1 MKIMKRKVLS
11 VIMAILMMSVII
23 TPFTANATR
32 TSIEQVGAIKEEG
45 VTSDG
50 WNYCIYD
57 DGTAGVIGY
66 SGTST
71 TATLPVSIDNHNVKY
86 YVSLLLYSNKYGTSG
101 DKIEKLIIPDSNTPI
116 AVDENITS
124 VFRGSLNLK
133 EVQIGTLFI
142 NIIPNNCF
150 DGCKKLS
157 KVTFSDKFLEQAKAF
172 GKTKFGDECFA
183 NCSSLKTF
191 VIPEGIKPDNLSR
204 TAFYNSN
211 IENLIIYGDTAIEGN
226 AYDIVT
232 SVHYMKNVVIFKNDV
247 EVKINGGVD
256 ENLNCTFYAN
266 KNSKMEDY
274 YNRLMDYAKDEE
286 INLNYNFVDISTV
299 NIDSMIEAWQN
310 GEEPTEPTTTSTTV
324 TTATTTSTSTTQ
336 PSSSIIST
344 PDEPVTESTTET
356 STTQPSS
363 TTETKPQ
370 VVKAT
375 GISLNTNKLALTRY
389 GTDVKAKLTATV
401 TPNETTN
408 KNVKWTSS
416 NNKIATVDEN
426 GYVTAKGKGVA
437 RITATTTDGSN
448 LSATCT
454 VTVKQMVTMI
464 VNTMNINRG
473 SKNVNRK
480 LPVMVGNNA
489 TNKTLNYRSGNSKVV
504 SVNAK
509 GQITAKKK
517 GTATVS
523 VKTTDGTNIVVY
535 YRVTV
540 KQLVTSVK
548 LNKKAIS
555 LKAKGKAKQKT
566 YTLKATVTKGANNKK
581 VKWTT
586 SNKKVAVVNSKGK
599 VTAKKKGTCYI
610 SVTSTDGSRKSAKC
624 KVTVK

>member
-1 MKIMKRKVLS
+1 MKRKVLC

-71 TATLPVSIDNHNVKY
+71 TATLPVSIDNHNVKRY
-86 YVSLLLYSNKYGTSG
+86 ISQLLNSSNDYGTSG
-101 DKIEKLIIPDSNTPI
+101 SIVEKLIIPDSNSSIPTD
-116 AVDENITS
+116 ANIEYTFAWS
-124 VFRGSLNLK
+124 ENLK
-133 EVQIGTLFI
+133 EVQIGTKFI
-142 NIIPNNCF
+142 NIIPNHF
-150 DGCKKLS
+150 LDGCKKLS

-310 GEEPTEPTTTSTTV
+310 GEEQTEPTTTSTTV

-336 PSSSIIST
+336 PSSSSIST
-344 PDEPVTESTTET
+344 PDEPVTETTT
-356 STTQPSS
+356 VPTS
-363 TTETKPQ
+363 TTETKPT
-370 VVKAT
+370 VVKAS

-426 GYVTAKGKGVA
+426 GYVTAKGKGIA

>member
-1 MKIMKRKVLS
+1 MKRKVLS

-32 TSIEQVGAIKEEG
+32 TSIEQVKSPAVKTDT
-45 VTSDG
+45 TSDG
-50 WNYCIYD
+50 WNYTLYE
-57 DGTAGVIGY
+57 DGEVYINGY
-66 SGTST
+66 MGSST
-71 TATLPVSIDNHNVKY
+71 IATLPNSIDGHFVMG
-86 YVSLLLYSNKYGTSG
+86 YGEQMLSTTT
-101 DKIEKLIIPDSNTPI
+101 DKKGMTGSKLEKLIIEDGTAIPTD
-116 AVDENITS
+116 ANINYTFAWS
-124 VFRGSLNLK
+124 ENLK
-133 EVQIGTLFI
+133 EVQIGTKFI
-142 NIIPNNCF
+142 NIIPNHF
-150 DGCKKLS
+150 LDGCKKLS

-191 VIPEGIKPDNLSR
+191 VIPEGIKSDNLSR

-274 YNRLMDYAKDEE
+274 YNRLMGYAKDEE

-336 PSSSIIST
+336 PSSSSIST

-375 GISLNTNKLALTRY
+375 GISLNTNELALTRY
-389 GTDVKAKLTATV
+389 GKDVKDKLTATV
-401 TPNETTN
+401 TPDKTTN

-416 NNKIATVDEN
+416 NKKIATVDKN
-426 GYVTAKGKGVA
+426 GYVTAKSKGVA

-473 SKNVNRK
+473 SKNVKRK

-489 TNKTLNYRSGNSKVV
+489 TNKTLSYKSSNPNAV

-581 VKWTT
+581 VKWTSSKSKIAT
-586 SNKKVAVVNSKGK
+586 VNSKGK

>member
-1 MKIMKRKVLS
+1 MKRKVLS

-32 TSIEQVGAIKEEG
+32 TSIEQVESPAVKTDT
-45 VTSDG
+45 TSDG
-50 WNYCIYD
+50 WNYTLYE
-57 DGTAGVIGY
+57 DGEVYINGY
-66 SGTST
+66 MGSST
-71 TATLPVSIDNHNVKY
+71 TATLPNSIDGHLVMG
-86 YVSLLLYSNKYGTSG
+86 YGEQMLSTTT
-101 DKIEKLIIPDSNTPI
+101 DKKGMTGSKLEKLIIEDGTSIPAD
-116 AVDENITS
+116 ANINYTFAWS
-124 VFRGSLNLK
+124 ENLK
-133 EVQIGTLFI
+133 EIQIGTKFI
-142 NIIPNNCF
+142 DIIPNHF
-150 DGCKKLS
+150 LDGCKKLS
-157 KVTFSDKFLEQAKAF
+157 KVTFSDKFLKQVKSN
-172 GKTKFGDECFA
+172 GTTKFGDECFA

-191 VIPEGIKPDNLSR
+191 VIPEGIKSDNLSR

-310 GEEPTEPTTTSTTV
+310 GEKPTEPTTTSTTV

-336 PSSSIIST
+336 PSSSSIST
-344 PDEPVTESTTET
+344 PDEPVTET
-356 STTQPSS
+356 TTQPTS

-375 GISLNTNKLALTRY
+375 GISLNTDKLALTRY
-389 GTDVKAKLTATV
+389 GKDVKEKLTATV
-401 TPNETTN
+401 TPDETTN
-408 KNVKWTSS
+408 KNVKWASS
-416 NNKIATVDEN
+416 NNKVAAVDSN
-426 GYVTAKGKGVA
+426 GYVTAKGKGTV

-523 VKTTDGTNIVVY
+523 VKTTDGSNIVVY

-548 LNKKAIS
+548 LNKKAIP
-555 LKAKGKAKQKT
+555 LRAKGKAKQKT
-566 YTLKATVTKGANNKK
+566 YTLKATVSKDANNKK

-624 KVTVK
+624 KITVK

>member
-1 MKIMKRKVLS
+1 MKRKVLS

-71 TATLPVSIDNHNVKY
+71 TATLPVSIDNHNVKR
-86 YVSLLLYSNKYGTSG
+86 YVFLLLYSNKYGTSG

-191 VIPEGIKPDNLSR
+191 VVPEGIKNISGS
-204 TAFYNSN
+204 AFQKSS
-211 IENLIIYGDTAIEGN
+211 IENFVFQTENTDCYL
-226 AYDIVT
+226 T
-232 SVHYMKNVVIFKNDV
+232 SVVSDLKNVVLLKDTSSVSFANEQ
-247 EVKINGGVD
+247 EVNYPIK
-256 ENLNCTFYAN
+256 FYA
-266 KNSKMEDY
+266 SKTSKVENNIKVLKEWY
-274 YNRLMDYAKDEE
+274 PQEYGIEYQPV
-286 INLNYNFVDISTV
+286 FVDLATV

-336 PSSSIIST
+336 PSSSSIST
-344 PDEPVTESTTET
+344 PDEPVTETTT
-356 STTQPSS
+356 VPTS
-363 TTETKPQ
+363 TTETKPT
-370 VVKAT
+370 VVKAS

-389 GTDVKAKLTATV
+389 GTDVKEKLTATV

-426 GYVTAKGKGVA
+426 GYVTAKGKGIA

>member
-1 MKIMKRKVLS
+1 MKRKVLS

-32 TSIEQVGAIKEEG
+32 TSIEQVGENVTN

-50 WNYCIYD
+50 WEYTID
-57 DGTAGVIGY
+57 DTYNGISINKYVGND
-66 SGTST
+66 T
-71 TATLPVSIDNHNVKY
+71 TVTLPVQINGKKVDAYS
-86 YVSLLLYSNKYGTSG
+86 SMLLSEGNGKN
-101 DKIEKLIIPDSNTPI
+101 IEKLIIPDTNSPI
-116 AVDENITS
+116 ASDENISYTLAWS
-124 VFRGSLNLK
+124 ESLK

-142 NIIPNNCF
+142 NKIPSNCF
-150 DGCKKLS
+150 LGCKKLS
-157 KVTFSDKFLEQAKAF
+157 KVTFSDKFLEQAKAT
-172 GKTKFGDECFA
+172 GKTIFRDYCFA

-191 VIPEGIKPDNLSR
+191 VVPEGIKEISKS
-204 TAFYNSN
+204 AFDKTE
-211 IENLIIYGDTAIEGN
+211 IENIVLGN
-226 AYDIVT
+226 NSDNCCIGYCENL
-232 SVHYMKNVVIFKNDV
+232 KNVVVYSMTNTVYGTSEKYKPANIYGYPNSVAEEDAKEYSIINDY
-247 EVKINGGVD
+247 E
-256 ENLNCTFYAN
+256 C
-266 KNSKMEDY
+266 
-274 YNRLMDYAKDEE
+274 
-286 INLNYNFVDISTV
+286 NFVDISTV

-310 GEEPTEPTTTSTTV
+310 GEEPTEPTTTSTT
-324 TTATTTSTSTTQ
+324 TTTTSTSTTQ
-336 PSSSIIST
+336 PSSSSIST

-375 GISLNTNKLALTRY
+375 GISLNTNELALTRN
-389 GTDVKAKLTATV
+389 GTDVKKKLTATV
-401 TPNETTN
+401 TPDKTTN

-416 NNKIATVDEN
+416 NKKIAIVDKN
-426 GYVTAKGKGVA
+426 GYVTAKSKGVA

-473 SKNVNRK
+473 SNNVNRK

-489 TNKTLNYRSGNSKVV
+489 TNKKLGYKSSNASVV
-504 SVNAK
+504 SANAK

-523 VKTTDGTNIVVY
+523 VKTTDGSNIVVY

-548 LNKKAIS
+548 INKKAIS

-566 YTLKATVTKGANNKK
+566 YTLKATVPKSANNRK

>member
-1 MKIMKRKVLS
+1 MRIMKRKVLS

-71 TATLPVSIDNHNVKY
+71 TATLPVSIDNHNVKR
-86 YVSLLLYSNKYGTSG
+86 YVFLLLYSNKYGTSG

-191 VIPEGIKPDNLSR
+191 VVPEGIKNISGS
-204 TAFYNSN
+204 AFQKSS
-211 IENLIIYGDTAIEGN
+211 IENFVFQTENTDCYL
-226 AYDIVT
+226 T
-232 SVHYMKNVVIFKNDV
+232 SVVSDLKNVVLLKDTSSVSFANEQ
-247 EVKINGGVD
+247 EVNYPIK
-256 ENLNCTFYAN
+256 FYA
-266 KNSKMEDY
+266 SKTSKVENNIKVLKEWY
-274 YNRLMDYAKDEE
+274 PQEYGIEYQPV
-286 INLNYNFVDISTV
+286 FVDLATV

-336 PSSSIIST
+336 PSSSSIST
-344 PDEPVTESTTET
+344 PDEPVTETTT
-356 STTQPSS
+356 VPTS
-363 TTETKPQ
+363 TTETKPT
-370 VVKAT
+370 VVKAS

-389 GTDVKAKLTATV
+389 GTDVKEKLTATV

-426 GYVTAKGKGVA
+426 GYVTAKGKGIA

-489 TNKTLNYRSGNSKVV
+489 TNKTLSYKSSNPNAV

>member
-1 MKIMKRKVLS
+1 MKRKVLS

-32 TSIEQVGAIKEEG
+32 TSIEQVGENITN

-50 WNYCIYD
+50 WEYTID
-57 DGTAGVIGY
+57 DTYNGISINKYVGND
-66 SGTST
+66 T
-71 TATLPVSIDNHNVKY
+71 TVTLPVQINGKKVNAYS
-86 YVSLLLYSNKYGTSG
+86 SMLLSEGNGMN
-101 DKIEKLIIPDSNTPI
+101 IEKLIIPDTNSPI
-116 AVDENITS
+116 ASDENISYTLAWS
-124 VFRGSLNLK
+124 ESLK

-142 NIIPNNCF
+142 NKIPSNCF
-150 DGCKKLS
+150 LGCKKLS
-157 KVTFSDKFLEQAKAF
+157 KVTFSDKFLEQAKAT
-172 GKTKFGDECFA
+172 GKTIFRDNCFA
-183 NCSSLKTF
+183 ECSSLKTF
-191 VIPEGIKPDNLSR
+191 VIPEGIKSDNLSR

-336 PSSSIIST
+336 PSSSSIST
-344 PDEPVTESTTET
+344 PDEPVTETTT
-356 STTQPSS
+356 VPTS
-363 TTETKPQ
+363 TTETKPT
-370 VVKAT
+370 VVKAS

-389 GTDVKAKLTATV
+389 GTDVKEKLTATV

-426 GYVTAKGKGVA
+426 GYVTAKGKGIA

-454 VTVKQMVTMI
+454 VTVNQMVTMI

>member
-1 MKIMKRKVLS
+1 MRIMKRKVLS

-71 TATLPVSIDNHNVKY
+71 TATLPVSIDNHNVKRY
-86 YVSLLLYSNKYGTSG
+86 ISQLLNSSNDYGTSG
-101 DKIEKLIIPDSNTPI
+101 SIVEKLIIPDSNSSIPT
-116 AVDENITS
+116 DSNIEYTFAWS
-124 VFRGSLNLK
+124 ENLK
-133 EVQIGTLFI
+133 EVQIGTKFI

-157 KVTFSDKFLEQAKAF
+157 KVTFSDKFLEQAKAT
-172 GKTKFGDECFA
+172 GKTIFRDYCFA
-183 NCSSLKTF
+183 ECSSLKTF
-191 VIPEGIKPDNLSR
+191 VVPEGIKDISGS
-204 TAFYNSN
+204 AFQKSS
-211 IENLIIYGDTAIEGN
+211 IENFVFQTENTDCYL
-226 AYDIVT
+226 T
-232 SVHYMKNVVIFKNDV
+232 SVVSDLKNVVLLKDTSSVSFANEQ
-247 EVKINGGVD
+247 EVNYPIK
-256 ENLNCTFYAN
+256 FYA
-266 KNSKMEDY
+266 SKTSKVENNIKVLKEWY
-274 YNRLMDYAKDEE
+274 PQEYGIEYQPV
-286 INLNYNFVDISTV
+286 FVDLATV
-299 NIDSMIEAWQN
+299 NIDSLIEAWQN

-336 PSSSIIST
+336 PSSSSIST
-344 PDEPVTESTTET
+344 PDEPVTETTT
-356 STTQPSS
+356 VPTS
-363 TTETKPQ
+363 TTETKPT
-370 VVKAT
+370 VVKAS

-389 GTDVKAKLTATV
+389 GTDVKEKLTATV
-401 TPNETTN
+401 TPDETTN
-408 KNVKWTSS
+408 KNVKWTS
-416 NNKIATVDEN
+416 NNKKIATVDKN
-426 GYVTAKGKGVA
+426 GYVTAKGKGIA

-489 TNKTLNYRSGNSKVV
+489 TNKTLSYKSSNPNAV

>member
-1 MKIMKRKVLS
+1 MKRKVLS
-11 VIMAILMMSVII
+11 VIIAILMMSVII

-71 TATLPVSIDNHNVKY
+71 TATLPVSIDNHNVKRY
-86 YVSLLLYSNKYGTSG
+86 ISQLLNSSNDYGTSG
-101 DKIEKLIIPDSNTPI
+101 NIVEKLIIPDSNSSIP
-116 AVDENITS
+116 ADANIEYTFAWS
-124 VFRGSLNLK
+124 ENLK
-133 EVQIGTLFI
+133 EIQIGTKFI
-142 NIIPNNCF
+142 DIIPNHF
-150 DGCKKLS
+150 LDGCKKLS
-157 KVTFSDKFLEQAKAF
+157 KVTFSDKFLEQAKAT
-172 GKTKFGDECFA
+172 GKTIFRDYCFA
-183 NCSSLKTF
+183 ECSSLKTF
-191 VIPEGIKPDNLSR
+191 VVPEGIKEISKS
-204 TAFYNSN
+204 AFDKTE
-211 IENLIIYGDTAIEGN
+211 IENIVLGN
-226 AYDIVT
+226 NSDNCCIGYCENL
-232 SVHYMKNVVIFKNDV
+232 KNVVVYSMTNTVYGTSEKYKPANIYGYPNSVAEEDAKEYSIINDY
-247 EVKINGGVD
+247 E
-256 ENLNCTFYAN
+256 C
-266 KNSKMEDY
+266 
-274 YNRLMDYAKDEE
+274 
-286 INLNYNFVDISTV
+286 NFVDISTV

-310 GEEPTEPTTTSTTV
+310 GEKPTEPTTTSTT
-324 TTATTTSTSTTQ
+324 TTTTSTSTTQ
-336 PSSSIIST
+336 PSSSSIST

-370 VVKAT
+370 VIKAT
-375 GISLNTNKLALTRY
+375 GISLNTDKLALTRN
-389 GTDVKAKLTATV
+389 GTDVKKKLTATV
-401 TPNETTN
+401 TPDETTN
-408 KNVKWTSS
+408 KNVKWASS
-416 NNKIATVDEN
+416 NKKIATVDSN
-426 GYVTAKGKGVA
+426 GYVTAKGKGTV
-437 RITATTTDGSN
+437 RITATTTDGSK

-489 TNKTLNYRSGNSKVV
+489 TNKKLSYKSSNASVV
-504 SVNAK
+504 SANAK

-523 VKTTDGTNIVVY
+523 VKTTDGSNIVVY

-548 LNKKAIS
+548 INKKAIS

-566 YTLKATVTKGANNKK
+566 YTLKATVSKDANNKK

-599 VTAKKKGTCYI
+599 VTAKKKGICYI

>member
-1 MKIMKRKVLS
+1 MRIMKRKVLS

-32 TSIEQVGAIKEEG
+32 TSIEQVGENVTN

-50 WNYCIYD
+50 WEYTID
-57 DGTAGVIGY
+57 DTYNGISINKYVGND
-66 SGTST
+66 T
-71 TATLPVSIDNHNVKY
+71 TVTLPVQINGKKVDAYS
-86 YVSLLLYSNKYGTSG
+86 SMLLSEGNGMN
-101 DKIEKLIIPDSNTPI
+101 IEKLIIPDTNSPI
-116 AVDENITS
+116 ARDENISYTLAWS
-124 VFRGSLNLK
+124 ESLK

-142 NIIPNNCF
+142 NKIPSNCF
-150 DGCKKLS
+150 LGCKKLS
-157 KVTFSDKFLEQAKAF
+157 KVTFSDKFLEQAKVKQSTIF
-172 GKTKFGDECFA
+172 RDYCFA
-183 NCSSLKTF
+183 ECSSLKTF
-191 VIPEGIKPDNLSR
+191 VVPEGIKEISKS
-204 TAFYNSN
+204 AFDKTE
-211 IENLIIYGDTAIEGN
+211 IENIVLGN
-226 AYDIVT
+226 NSDNCCIGYCENL
-232 SVHYMKNVVIFKNDV
+232 KNVVVYSMTNTVYGTSEKYKPANIYGYPNSVAEEDAKEYSIINDY
-247 EVKINGGVD
+247 E
-256 ENLNCTFYAN
+256 C
-266 KNSKMEDY
+266 
-274 YNRLMDYAKDEE
+274 
-286 INLNYNFVDISTV
+286 NFVDISTV

-336 PSSSIIST
+336 PSSSSIST
-344 PDEPVTESTTET
+344 PDEPVTETTT
-356 STTQPSS
+356 VPPTS
-363 TTETKPQ
+363 TTETKPT
-370 VVKAT
+370 VVKAS

-389 GTDVKAKLTATV
+389 GTDVKEKLTATV

-426 GYVTAKGKGVA
+426 GYVTAKGKGIA

-566 YTLKATVTKGANNKK
+566 YTLKATVTKDANNKK

-599 VTAKKKGTCYI
+599 VTAKRKGTCYI

>member
-1 MKIMKRKVLS
+1 MKRKVLS

-32 TSIEQVGAIKEEG
+32 TSIEQVKSPAVKTDT
-45 VTSDG
+45 TSDG
-50 WNYCIYD
+50 WNYTLYENGEVYIN
-57 DGTAGVIGY
+57 GY
-66 SGTST
+66 MGSST
-71 TATLPVSIDNHNVKY
+71 IATLPNSIDGHFVMG
-86 YVSLLLYSNKYGTSG
+86 YGEQMLSTTT
-101 DKIEKLIIPDSNTPI
+101 DKKGMTGSKLEKLIIEDGTAIPTD
-116 AVDENITS
+116 ANINYTFAWS
-124 VFRGSLNLK
+124 ENLK
-133 EVQIGTLFI
+133 EVQIGTKFI
-142 NIIPNNCF
+142 NIIPNHF
-150 DGCKKLS
+150 LDGCKKLS

-191 VIPEGIKPDNLSR
+191 VIPEGIKSDNLSR

-274 YNRLMDYAKDEE
+274 YNRLMGYAKDEE

-336 PSSSIIST
+336 PSSSSIST
-344 PDEPVTESTTET
+344 TDEPVTETTT
-356 STTQPSS
+356 VPTS
-363 TTETKPQ
+363 TTETKPT
-370 VVKAT
+370 VVKAS

-389 GTDVKAKLTATV
+389 GTDVKEKLTATV

-426 GYVTAKGKGVA
+426 GYVTAKGKGIA

-566 YTLKATVTKGANNKK
+566 YTLKATVTKGASNKK

-610 SVTSTDGSRKSAKC
+610 SVTSTDGSRKTAKC
-624 KVTVK
+624 KVIVK

>member
-1 MKIMKRKVLS
+1 MKRKVLS

-32 TSIEQVGAIKEEG
+32 TSIEQVKSPAVKTDT
-45 VTSDG
+45 TSDG
-50 WNYCIYD
+50 WNYTLYE
-57 DGTAGVIGY
+57 DGEVYINGY
-66 SGTST
+66 MGSST
-71 TATLPVSIDNHNVKY
+71 TATLPNSIDGHLVMG
-86 YVSLLLYSNKYGTSG
+86 YGEQMLSTTT
-101 DKIEKLIIPDSNTPI
+101 DKKGMTGSKLEKLIIEDGTSIPAD
-116 AVDENITS
+116 ANINYTFAWS
-124 VFRGSLNLK
+124 ENLK
-133 EVQIGTLFI
+133 EIQIGTKFI
-142 NIIPNNCF
+142 DIIPNHF
-150 DGCKKLS
+150 LDGCKKLS
-157 KVTFSDKFLEQAKAF
+157 KVTFSDKFLEQAKSK
-172 GKTKFGDECFA
+172 GTTKFGDECFA

-191 VIPEGIKPDNLSR
+191 VIPEGIKSDNLSR

-310 GEEPTEPTTTSTTV
+310 GEKPTEPTTTSTT
-324 TTATTTSTSTTQ
+324 TTTTSTSTTQ
-336 PSSSIIST
+336 PSSSSIST

-375 GISLNTNKLALTRY
+375 GISLNTDKLALTRY
-389 GTDVKAKLTATV
+389 GKDVKEKLTATV
-401 TPNETTN
+401 TPDETTN
-408 KNVKWTSS
+408 KNVKWASS
-416 NNKIATVDEN
+416 NNKVATVDSN
-426 GYVTAKGKGVA
+426 GYVTAKGKGTV

-548 LNKKAIS
+548 LNKKAIP
-555 LKAKGKAKQKT
+555 LRVKGKAKQKT
-566 YTLKATVTKGANNKK
+566 YTLKATVSKDANNKK

-586 SNKKVAVVNSKGK
+586 SNKKVAVVTSKGK

>member
-1 MKIMKRKVLS
+1 MKRKVLS

-32 TSIEQVGAIKEEG
+32 TSIEQVKSPAVKTDT
-45 VTSDG
+45 TSDG
-50 WNYCIYD
+50 WNYTLYENGEVYIN
-57 DGTAGVIGY
+57 GY
-66 SGTST
+66 MGSST
-71 TATLPVSIDNHNVKY
+71 IATLPNSIDGHFVMG
-86 YVSLLLYSNKYGTSG
+86 YGEQMLSTTT
-101 DKIEKLIIPDSNTPI
+101 DKKGMTGSKLEKLIIEDGTAIPTD
-116 AVDENITS
+116 ANINYTFAWS
-124 VFRGSLNLK
+124 ENLK
-133 EVQIGTLFI
+133 EVQIGTKFI
-142 NIIPNNCF
+142 NIIPNHF
-150 DGCKKLS
+150 LDGCKKLS

-191 VIPEGIKPDNLSR
+191 VIPEGIKSDNLSR

-211 IENLIIYGDTAIEGN
+211 IENFIIYGDTAIEGN

-336 PSSSIIST
+336 PSSSSIST
-344 PDEPVTESTTET
+344 PDEPVTETTTVPTSTTET
-356 STTQPSS
+356 NPT
-363 TTETKPQ
+363 
-370 VVKAT
+370 VVKAS

-389 GTDVKAKLTATV
+389 GTDVKEKLTATV

-408 KNVKWTSS
+408 KKVKWTSS
-416 NNKIATVDEN
+416 NNKIATVDKN
-426 GYVTAKGKGVA
+426 GYVTAKSKGVA

>member
-1 MKIMKRKVLS
+1 MKRKVLS

-32 TSIEQVGAIKEEG
+32 TSIEQVGENVTN

-50 WNYCIYD
+50 WEYTID
-57 DGTAGVIGY
+57 DTYNGISINKYVGND
-66 SGTST
+66 T
-71 TATLPVSIDNHNVKY
+71 TVTLPVQINGKKVDAYS
-86 YVSLLLYSNKYGTSG
+86 SMLLSEGNGKN
-101 DKIEKLIIPDSNTPI
+101 IEKLIIPDTNSPI
-116 AVDENITS
+116 ASDENISYTLAWS
-124 VFRGSLNLK
+124 ESLK

-142 NIIPNNCF
+142 NKIPSNCF
-150 DGCKKLS
+150 LGCKKLS
-157 KVTFSDKFLEQAKAF
+157 KVTFSDKFLEQAKAT
-172 GKTKFGDECFA
+172 GKTIFRDYCFA

-191 VIPEGIKPDNLSR
+191 VVPEGIKEISKS
-204 TAFYNSN
+204 AFDKTE
-211 IENLIIYGDTAIEGN
+211 IENIVLGN
-226 AYDIVT
+226 NSDNCCIGYCENL
-232 SVHYMKNVVIFKNDV
+232 KNVVVYSMTNTVYGTSEKYKPANIYGYPNSVAEEDAKEYSIINDY
-247 EVKINGGVD
+247 E
-256 ENLNCTFYAN
+256 C
-266 KNSKMEDY
+266 
-274 YNRLMDYAKDEE
+274 
-286 INLNYNFVDISTV
+286 NFVDISTV

-310 GEEPTEPTTTSTTV
+310 GEEPTEPTTT
-324 TTATTTSTSTTQ
+324 TTSTSTTQ
-336 PSSSIIST
+336 PSSSSIST

-375 GISLNTNKLALTRY
+375 SISLNTDKLALTRY
-389 GTDVKAKLTATV
+389 GKDVKKKLTATV
-401 TPNETTN
+401 TPDETTN
-408 KNVKWTSS
+408 KNVKWASS
-416 NNKIATVDEN
+416 NNKVATVDSN
-426 GYVTAKGKGVA
+426 GYVTAKGKGTV

-523 VKTTDGTNIVVY
+523 VKTTDGTNILVY

-566 YTLKATVTKGANNKK
+566 YTLKATVSKDANNKK

-610 SVTSTDGSRKSAKC
+610 SVSSTDGSRKSAKC

>member
-1 MKIMKRKVLS
+1 MKRKVLS

-32 TSIEQVGAIKEEG
+32 TSIEQVKSPAVKTDT
-45 VTSDG
+45 TSDG
-50 WNYCIYD
+50 WNYTLYE
-57 DGTAGVIGY
+57 DGEVYINGY
-66 SGTST
+66 MGSST
-71 TATLPVSIDNHNVKY
+71 TATLPNSIDGHLVMG
-86 YVSLLLYSNKYGTSG
+86 YGEQMLSTTT
-101 DKIEKLIIPDSNTPI
+101 DKKGMTGSKLEKLIIEDGTSIPAD
-116 AVDENITS
+116 ANINYTFAWS
-124 VFRGSLNLK
+124 ENLK
-133 EVQIGTLFI
+133 EIQIGTKFI
-142 NIIPNNCF
+142 DIIPNHF
-150 DGCKKLS
+150 LDGCKKLS
-157 KVTFSDKFLEQAKAF
+157 KVTFSDKFLEQAKSK
-172 GKTKFGDECFA
+172 GTTKFGDECFA

-191 VIPEGIKPDNLSR
+191 VVPEGIKEISKS
-204 TAFYNSN
+204 AFDKTE
-211 IENLIIYGDTAIEGN
+211 IENIVLGN
-226 AYDIVT
+226 NSDNCCIGYCENL
-232 SVHYMKNVVIFKNDV
+232 KNVVVYSMTNTVYGTSERYKPANIYGYPNSVAEEDAKEYSIINDY
-247 EVKINGGVD
+247 E
-256 ENLNCTFYAN
+256 C
-266 KNSKMEDY
+266 
-274 YNRLMDYAKDEE
+274 
-286 INLNYNFVDISTV
+286 NFVDISTV

-310 GEEPTEPTTTSTTV
+310 GEKPTEPTTTS
-324 TTATTTSTSTTQ
+324 TTTSTSTTQ
-336 PSSSIIST
+336 PSSSSIST

-375 GISLNTNKLALTRY
+375 GISLNTDKLALTRN
-389 GTDVKAKLTATV
+389 GTDVKKKLTATV
-401 TPNETTN
+401 TPDETTN
-408 KNVKWTSS
+408 KNVKWASS
-416 NNKIATVDEN
+416 NKKIATVDSN
-426 GYVTAKGKGVA
+426 GYVTAKGKGTV
-437 RITATTTDGSN
+437 RITATTTDGSK

-489 TNKTLNYRSGNSKVV
+489 TNKKLSYKSSNASVV
-504 SVNAK
+504 SANAK

-523 VKTTDGTNIVVY
+523 VKTTDGSNIVVY

-548 LNKKAIS
+548 INKKAIS

-566 YTLKATVTKGANNKK
+566 YTLKATVPKSANNRK

-599 VTAKKKGTCYI
+599 VTAKRKGTCYI

>member
-1 MKIMKRKVLS
+1 MKRKVLS

-71 TATLPVSIDNHNVKY
+71 TATLPVSIDNHNVKRY
-86 YVSLLLYSNKYGTSG
+86 ISQLLNSSNDYGTSG
-101 DKIEKLIIPDSNTPI
+101 NIVEKLIIPDSNSSIP
-116 AVDENITS
+116 ADANIEYTFAWS
-124 VFRGSLNLK
+124 ENLK
-133 EVQIGTLFI
+133 EIQIGTKFI
-142 NIIPNNCF
+142 DIIPNHF
-150 DGCKKLS
+150 LDGCKKLS

-191 VIPEGIKPDNLSR
+191 VIPEGIKSDNLSR

-336 PSSSIIST
+336 PSSSSIST
-344 PDEPVTESTTET
+344 PDEPVTETTT
-356 STTQPSS
+356 VPTS
-363 TTETKPQ
+363 TTETKPT
-370 VVKAT
+370 VVKAS

-389 GTDVKAKLTATV
+389 GTDVKEKLTATV

-426 GYVTAKGKGVA
+426 GYVTAKGKGTV

-473 SKNVNRK
+473 SNNVNRK

-489 TNKTLNYRSGNSKVV
+489 TNKKLSYKSSNPNAVT
-504 SVNAK
+504 VNAK

-548 LNKKAIS
+548 LNKKAIP
-555 LKAKGKAKQKT
+555 LRAKGRAKQKT
-566 YTLKATVTKGANNKK
+566 YTLKATVSKDANNKK

-586 SNKKVAVVNSKGK
+586 SNKKVAVVTSKGK

>member
-1 MKIMKRKVLS
+1 MKRKVLS

-71 TATLPVSIDNHNVKY
+71 TATLPVSIDNHNVKRY
-86 YVSLLLYSNKYGTSG
+86 ISQLLNSSNDYGTSG
-101 DKIEKLIIPDSNTPI
+101 SIVEKLIIPDSNSSIPT
-116 AVDENITS
+116 DSNIEYTFAWS
-124 VFRGSLNLK
+124 ENLK
-133 EVQIGTLFI
+133 EVQIGTKFI
-142 NIIPNNCF
+142 NIIPNHF
-150 DGCKKLS
+150 LDGCKKLS

-191 VIPEGIKPDNLSR
+191 VIPEGIKSDNLSR

-286 INLNYNFVDISTV
+286 INLNYTFVDISTV

-336 PSSSIIST
+336 PSSSSIST
-344 PDEPVTESTTET
+344 PDEPVTETTT
-356 STTQPSS
+356 VPPTS
-363 TTETKPQ
+363 TTETKPT
-370 VVKAT
+370 VVKAS

-389 GTDVKAKLTATV
+389 GTDVKEKLTATV

-426 GYVTAKGKGVA
+426 GYVTAKSKGVA

-566 YTLKATVTKGANNKK
+566 YTLKATVTKNANNKK

-610 SVTSTDGSRKSAKC
+610 LVTSTDGSRKSAKC

>member
-1 MKIMKRKVLS
+1 MKRKVLS

-32 TSIEQVGAIKEEG
+32 TSIEQVGENITN

-50 WNYCIYD
+50 WEYTID
-57 DGTAGVIGY
+57 DTYNGISINKYVGND
-66 SGTST
+66 T
-71 TATLPVSIDNHNVKY
+71 TVTLPVQINGKKVNAYS
-86 YVSLLLYSNKYGTSG
+86 SMLLSEGNGMN
-101 DKIEKLIIPDSNTPI
+101 IEKLIIPDTNSPI
-116 AVDENITS
+116 ASDENISYTLAWS
-124 VFRGSLNLK
+124 ESLK

-142 NIIPNNCF
+142 NKIPSNCF
-150 DGCKKLS
+150 LGCKKLS
-157 KVTFSDKFLEQAKAF
+157 KVTFSDKFLEQAKAT
-172 GKTKFGDECFA
+172 GKTIFRDYCFA
-183 NCSSLKTF
+183 ECSSLKTF
-191 VIPEGIKPDNLSR
+191 VVPEGIKEISKS
-204 TAFYNSN
+204 AFDKTE
-211 IENLIIYGDTAIEGN
+211 IENIVLGN
-226 AYDIVT
+226 NSDNCCIGYCENL
-232 SVHYMKNVVIFKNDV
+232 KNVVVYSMTNTVYGTSEKYKPANIYGYPNSVAEEDAKEYSIINDY
-247 EVKINGGVD
+247 E
-256 ENLNCTFYAN
+256 C
-266 KNSKMEDY
+266 
-274 YNRLMDYAKDEE
+274 
-286 INLNYNFVDISTV
+286 NFVDISTV

-336 PSSSIIST
+336 PSSSSIST

-375 GISLNTNKLALTRY
+375 GISLNTNELALTRY
-389 GTDVKAKLTATV
+389 GKDVKDKLTATV
-401 TPNETTN
+401 TPDKTTN

-416 NNKIATVDEN
+416 NKKIATVDKN
-426 GYVTAKGKGVA
+426 GYVTAKSKGVA

-473 SKNVNRK
+473 SKNVKRK

-489 TNKTLNYRSGNSKVV
+489 TNKTLSYKSSNPNAV

-581 VKWTT
+581 VKWTSSKSKIAT
-586 SNKKVAVVNSKGK
+586 VNSKGK
-599 VTAKKKGTCYI
+599 VTAKKKGTCYVI
-610 SVTSTDGSRKSAKC
+610 ATAKDGSKKSAKC
-624 KVTVK
+624 KIVVK

>member
-1 MKIMKRKVLS
+1 MKRKVLS

-32 TSIEQVGAIKEEG
+32 TSIEQVKSPT
-45 VTSDG
+45 VKTDTTSDG
-50 WNYCIYD
+50 WNYTLYE
-57 DGTAGVIGY
+57 DGEVYINGY
-66 SGTST
+66 MGSST
-71 TATLPVSIDNHNVKY
+71 IATLPNSIDGHFVMG
-86 YVSLLLYSNKYGTSG
+86 YGEQMLSTTT
-101 DKIEKLIIPDSNTPI
+101 DKKGMTGSKLEKLIIEDGTAIPTD
-116 AVDENITS
+116 ANIEYTFAWS
-124 VFRGSLNLK
+124 ENLK
-133 EVQIGTLFI
+133 EVQIGTKFI
-142 NIIPNNCF
+142 NIIPNHF
-150 DGCKKLS
+150 LDGCKKLS

-191 VIPEGIKPDNLSR
+191 VIPEGIKSDNLSR

-336 PSSSIIST
+336 PSSSSIST

-389 GTDVKAKLTATV
+389 GTDVKEKLTATV

-426 GYVTAKGKGVA
+426 GYVTAKSKGVA

-480 LPVMVGNNA
+480 LPVIVGNNA
-489 TNKTLNYRSGNSKVV
+489 TNKTLSYKSSNPNAV

-509 GQITAKKK
+509 GQI
-517 GTATVS
+517 
-523 VKTTDGTNIVVY
+523 
-535 YRVTV
+535 
-540 KQLVTSVK
+540 
-548 LNKKAIS
+548 
-555 LKAKGKAKQKT
+555 
-566 YTLKATVTKGANNKK
+566 
-581 VKWTT
+581 
-586 SNKKVAVVNSKGK
+586 
-599 VTAKKKGTCYI
+599 TAKKKGTCYI

>member
-1 MKIMKRKVLS
+1 MKRKVLS

-32 TSIEQVGAIKEEG
+32 TSIEQVKSPAVKTDT
-45 VTSDG
+45 TSDG
-50 WNYCIYD
+50 WNYTLYE
-57 DGTAGVIGY
+57 DGEVYINGY
-66 SGTST
+66 MGSST
-71 TATLPVSIDNHNVKY
+71 IATLPNSIDGHFVMG
-86 YVSLLLYSNKYGTSG
+86 YGEQMLSTTT
-101 DKIEKLIIPDSNTPI
+101 DKKGMTGSKLEKLIIEDGTAIPTD
-116 AVDENITS
+116 ANINYTFAWS
-124 VFRGSLNLK
+124 ENLK
-133 EVQIGTLFI
+133 EVQIGTKFI
-142 NIIPNNCF
+142 NIIPNHF
-150 DGCKKLS
+150 LDGCKKLS

-191 VIPEGIKPDNLSR
+191 VIPEGIKSDNLSR

-274 YNRLMDYAKDEE
+274 YNRLMGYAKDEE

-336 PSSSIIST
+336 PSSSSIST

-375 GISLNTNKLALTRY
+375 GISLNTNELALTRY
-389 GTDVKAKLTATV
+389 GKDVKDKLTATV
-401 TPNETTN
+401 TPDKTTN

-416 NNKIATVDEN
+416 NKKIATVDKN
-426 GYVTAKGKGVA
+426 GYVTAKSKGVA

-473 SKNVNRK
+473 SKNVKRK

-555 LKAKGKAKQKT
+555 LKAKGSAKQKT
-566 YTLKATVTKGANNKK
+566 ATLRATVSPKNANNKK
-581 VKWTT
+581 VKWTSSKSKIAT
-586 SNKKVAVVNSKGK
+586 VNSKGK
-599 VTAKKKGTCYI
+599 VTAKKKGTCYVI
-610 SVTSTDGSRKSAKC
+610 ATAKDGSKKSAKC
-624 KVTVK
+624 KIVVK

>member
-1 MKIMKRKVLS
+1 MKRKVLS

-32 TSIEQVGAIKEEG
+32 TSIEQVGENITN

-50 WNYCIYD
+50 WEYTID
-57 DGTAGVIGY
+57 DTYNGISINKYVGND
-66 SGTST
+66 T
-71 TATLPVSIDNHNVKY
+71 TVTLPVQINGKKVDAYS
-86 YVSLLLYSNKYGTSG
+86 SMLLSEGNGMN
-101 DKIEKLIIPDSNTPI
+101 IEKLIIPDTNSPI
-116 AVDENITS
+116 ASDENISYTLAWS
-124 VFRGSLNLK
+124 ESLK
-133 EVQIGTLFI
+133 EVQIGTKFI
-142 NIIPNNCF
+142 NIIPNHF
-150 DGCKKLS
+150 LDGCKKLS

-191 VIPEGIKPDNLSR
+191 VVPEGIKDISGS
-204 TAFYNSN
+204 AFQKSS
-211 IENLIIYGDTAIEGN
+211 IENFVFQTENTDCSLTSIVGDI
-226 AYDIVT
+226 
-232 SVHYMKNVVIFKNDV
+232 KNVVVTKNTSTV
-247 EVKINGGVD
+247 KFSNGQEKKCKIN
-256 ENLNCTFYAN
+256 FYAN
-266 KNSKMEDY
+266 KDSEMESY
-274 YNRLMDYAKDEE
+274 IKSAKEWYKEE
-286 INLNYNFVDISTV
+286 YGIEYQPVFVDLATV

-336 PSSSIIST
+336 PSSSSIST
-344 PDEPVTESTTET
+344 PDEPVTETTT
-356 STTQPSS
+356 VPTS
-363 TTETKPQ
+363 TTETKPT
-370 VVKAT
+370 VVKAS

-389 GTDVKAKLTATV
+389 GTDVKEKLTATV

-408 KNVKWTSS
+408 KNVKWTS
-416 NNKIATVDEN
+416 NNKKIATVDKN
-426 GYVTAKGKGVA
+426 GYVTAKSKGVA

>member
-1 MKIMKRKVLS
+1 MKRKVLS

-71 TATLPVSIDNHNVKY
+71 TATLPVSIDNHNVKRY
-86 YVSLLLYSNKYGTSG
+86 ISQLLNSSNDYGTSG
-101 DKIEKLIIPDSNTPI
+101 SIVEKLIIPDSNSSIPT
-116 AVDENITS
+116 DSNIEYTFAWS
-124 VFRGSLNLK
+124 ENLK
-133 EVQIGTLFI
+133 EVQIGTKFI
-142 NIIPNNCF
+142 NIIPNHF
-150 DGCKKLS
+150 LDGCKKLS

-191 VIPEGIKPDNLSR
+191 VIPEGIKSDNLSR

-274 YNRLMDYAKDEE
+274 YNRLMGYAKDEE

-336 PSSSIIST
+336 PSSSSIST
-344 PDEPVTESTTET
+344 TDEPVTETTT
-356 STTQPSS
+356 VPTS
-363 TTETKPQ
+363 TTETKPT
-370 VVKAT
+370 VVKAS

-389 GTDVKAKLTATV
+389 GTDVKEKLTATV

-408 KNVKWTSS
+408 KNVKWTS
-416 NNKIATVDEN
+416 NNKKIATVDKN
-426 GYVTAKGKGVA
+426 GYVTAKSKGVA

-464 VNTMNINRG
+464 VNTMNITRG
-473 SKNVNRK
+473 NNDVKRK

-489 TNKTLNYRSGNSKVV
+489 TNKTLNYRSGDSKVV

-566 YTLKATVTKGANNKK
+566 YTLKATVTKNANNKK

-610 SVTSTDGSRKSAKC
+610 SVTSTDGSRKTAKC
-624 KVTVK
+624 KVIVK

>member
-1 MKIMKRKVLS
+1 MKRKVLS

-71 TATLPVSIDNHNVKY
+71 TATLPVSIDNHNVKRY
-86 YVSLLLYSNKYGTSG
+86 ISQLLNSSNDYGTSG
-101 DKIEKLIIPDSNTPI
+101 SIVEKLIIPDSNSSIPTD
-116 AVDENITS
+116 ANIEYTFAWS
-124 VFRGSLNLK
+124 ENLK
-133 EVQIGTLFI
+133 EVQIGTKFI
-142 NIIPNNCF
+142 NIIPNHF
-150 DGCKKLS
+150 LDGCKKLS

-191 VIPEGIKPDNLSR
+191 VIPEGIKSDNLSR

-211 IENLIIYGDTAIEGN
+211 IENLIIYGDTATEGN

-336 PSSSIIST
+336 PSSSSIST
-344 PDEPVTESTTET
+344 PDEPVTETTT
-356 STTQPSS
+356 VPTS
-363 TTETKPQ
+363 TTETKPT
-370 VVKAT
+370 VVKAS

-389 GTDVKAKLTATV
+389 GTDVKEKLTATV

-426 GYVTAKGKGVA
+426 GYVTAKGKGIA

-504 SVNAK
+504 SVNAR

>member
-1 MKIMKRKVLS
+1 MKRKVLS
-11 VIMAILMMSVII
+11 VIIAILMMSVII

-50 WNYCIYD
+50 WNYTLYE
-57 DGTAGVIGY
+57 DGEVYINGY
-66 SGTST
+66 MGSST
-71 TATLPVSIDNHNVKY
+71 TATLPNSIDGHLVMG
-86 YVSLLLYSNKYGTSG
+86 YGEQMLSTTT
-101 DKIEKLIIPDSNTPI
+101 DKKGMTGSKLEKLIIEDGTSIPAD
-116 AVDENITS
+116 ANINYTFAWS
-124 VFRGSLNLK
+124 ENLK
-133 EVQIGTLFI
+133 EIQIGTKFI
-142 NIIPNNCF
+142 DIIPNHF
-150 DGCKKLS
+150 LDGCKKLS
-157 KVTFSDKFLEQAKAF
+157 KVTFSDKFLEQAKSK
-172 GKTKFGDECFA
+172 GTTKFGDECFA

-191 VIPEGIKPDNLSR
+191 VIPEGIKSDNLSR

-310 GEEPTEPTTTSTTV
+310 GEKPTEPTTTSTT
-324 TTATTTSTSTTQ
+324 TTTTSTSTTQ
-336 PSSSIIST
+336 PSSSSIST

-375 GISLNTNKLALTRY
+375 GISLNTDKLALTRY
-389 GTDVKAKLTATV
+389 GKDVKEKLTATV
-401 TPNETTN
+401 TPDETTN
-408 KNVKWTSS
+408 KNVKWASS
-416 NNKIATVDEN
+416 NNKVATVDSN
-426 GYVTAKGKGVA
+426 GYVTAKGKGTV

-523 VKTTDGTNIVVY
+523 VKTTDGSNIVVY

-548 LNKKAIS
+548 INKKAIS

-566 YTLKATVTKGANNKK
+566 YTLKATVSKDANNKK

-599 VTAKKKGTCYI
+599 VTAKKKGICYI

>member
-1 MKIMKRKVLS
+1 MKRKVLS

-71 TATLPVSIDNHNVKY
+71 TATLPVSIDNHNVKRY
-86 YVSLLLYSNKYGTSG
+86 ISQLLNSSNDYGTSG
-101 DKIEKLIIPDSNTPI
+101 SIVEKLIIPDSNSSIPT
-116 AVDENITS
+116 DSNIEYTFAWS
-124 VFRGSLNLK
+124 ENLK
-133 EVQIGTLFI
+133 EVQIGTKFI
-142 NIIPNNCF
+142 NIIPNHF
-150 DGCKKLS
+150 LDGCKKLS

-191 VIPEGIKPDNLSR
+191 VIPEGIKSDNLSR

-226 AYDIVT
+226 AYDMVT

-274 YNRLMDYAKDEE
+274 YNRLMGYAKDEE

-299 NIDSMIEAWQN
+299 NIDSMIDAWQN

-336 PSSSIIST
+336 PSSSSIST
-344 PDEPVTESTTET
+344 PDEPVTETTT
-356 STTQPSS
+356 VPTS
-363 TTETKPQ
+363 TTETKPT
-370 VVKAT
+370 VVKAS

-389 GTDVKAKLTATV
+389 GTDVKEKLTATV

-408 KNVKWTSS
+408 KNVKWTS
-416 NNKIATVDEN
+416 NNKKIATVDKN
-426 GYVTAKGKGVA
+426 GYVTAKSKGVA

-599 VTAKKKGTCYI
+599 VTAKKKGTCYVI
-610 SVTSTDGSRKSAKC
+610 ATAKDGSKKSAKC
-624 KVTVK
+624 KIVVK

>member
-1 MKIMKRKVLS
+1 
-11 VIMAILMMSVII
+11 
-23 TPFTANATR
+23 
-32 TSIEQVGAIKEEG
+32 
-45 VTSDG
+45 
-50 WNYCIYD
+50 
-57 DGTAGVIGY
+57 
-66 SGTST
+66 
-71 TATLPVSIDNHNVKY
+71 
-86 YVSLLLYSNKYGTSG
+86 
-101 DKIEKLIIPDSNTPI
+101 
-116 AVDENITS
+116 
-124 VFRGSLNLK
+124 
-133 EVQIGTLFI
+133 
-142 NIIPNNCF
+142 
-150 DGCKKLS
+150 
-157 KVTFSDKFLEQAKAF
+157 
-172 GKTKFGDECFA
+172 
-183 NCSSLKTF
+183 
-191 VIPEGIKPDNLSR
+191 
-204 TAFYNSN
+204 
-211 IENLIIYGDTAIEGN
+211 
-226 AYDIVT
+226 
-232 SVHYMKNVVIFKNDV
+232 
-247 EVKINGGVD
+247 
-256 ENLNCTFYAN
+256 
-266 KNSKMEDY
+266 
-274 YNRLMDYAKDEE
+274 
-286 INLNYNFVDISTV
+286 
-299 NIDSMIEAWQN
+299 MIEAWQN

-336 PSSSIIST
+336 PSSSSIST
-344 PDEPVTESTTET
+344 PDEPVTETTT
-356 STTQPSS
+356 VPPTS
-363 TTETKPQ
+363 TTETKPT
-370 VVKAT
+370 VVKAS

-389 GTDVKAKLTATV
+389 GTDVKEKLTATV

-426 GYVTAKGKGVA
+426 GYVTAKGKGIA

-555 LKAKGKAKQKT
+555 LKAKGSAKQKT
-566 YTLKATVTKGANNKK
+566 ATLRATVSPKNANNKK
-581 VKWTT
+581 VKWTSSKSKIAT
-586 SNKKVAVVNSKGK
+586 VNSKGK
-599 VTAKKKGTCYI
+599 VTAKKKGTCYVI
-610 SVTSTDGSRKSAKC
+610 ATAKDGSKKSAKC
-624 KVTVK
+624 KIVVK

>member
-1 MKIMKRKVLS
+1 MKRKVLS

-32 TSIEQVGAIKEEG
+32 TSIEQVGENVTN

-50 WNYCIYD
+50 WEYTID
-57 DGTAGVIGY
+57 DTYNGISINKYVGND
-66 SGTST
+66 T
-71 TATLPVSIDNHNVKY
+71 TVTLPVQINGKKVDAYS
-86 YVSLLLYSNKYGTSG
+86 SMLLSEGNGKN
-101 DKIEKLIIPDSNTPI
+101 IEKLIIPDTNSPI
-116 AVDENITS
+116 ASDENISYTFAWS
-124 VFRGSLNLK
+124 ENLK
-133 EVQIGTLFI
+133 EVQIGTKFI
-142 NIIPNNCF
+142 NKIPSSCF
-150 DGCKKLS
+150 LGCKKLS
-157 KVTFSDKFLEQAKAF
+157 KVTFSDKFLEQAKAT
-172 GKTKFGDECFA
+172 GKTIFRDYCFA
-183 NCSSLKTF
+183 ECSSLKTF
-191 VIPEGIKPDNLSR
+191 VVPEGIKEISKS
-204 TAFYNSN
+204 AFDKTE
-211 IENLIIYGDTAIEGN
+211 IENIVLGN
-226 AYDIVT
+226 NSDNCCIGYCENL
-232 SVHYMKNVVIFKNDV
+232 KNVVVYSMTNTVYGTSEKYKPANIYGYPNSVAEEDAKEYSIINDY
-247 EVKINGGVD
+247 E
-256 ENLNCTFYAN
+256 C
-266 KNSKMEDY
+266 
-274 YNRLMDYAKDEE
+274 
-286 INLNYNFVDISTV
+286 NFVDISTV

-310 GEEPTEPTTTSTTV
+310 GEKPTEPTTTSTT
-324 TTATTTSTSTTQ
+324 TTTTSTSTTQ
-336 PSSSIIST
+336 PSSSSIST

-375 GISLNTNKLALTRY
+375 GISLNTNKFALTRY
-389 GTDVKAKLTATV
+389 GTDVKEKLTATV

-416 NNKIATVDEN
+416 NNKVATVDSN
-426 GYVTAKGKGVA
+426 GYVTAKGKGTV

-548 LNKKAIS
+548 LNKKAIP
-555 LKAKGKAKQKT
+555 LRAKGKAKQKT
-566 YTLKATVTKGANNKK
+566 YTLKATVSKDANNKK

-599 VTAKKKGTCYI
+599 VTAKRKGTCYI

>member
-1 MKIMKRKVLS
+1 MKRKVLS

-71 TATLPVSIDNHNVKY
+71 TATLPVSIDNHNVKR
-86 YVSLLLYSNKYGTSG
+86 YVFLLLYSNKYGTSG

-191 VIPEGIKPDNLSR
+191 VVPEGIKNISGS
-204 TAFYNSN
+204 AFQKSS
-211 IENLIIYGDTAIEGN
+211 IENFVFQTENTDCYL
-226 AYDIVT
+226 T
-232 SVHYMKNVVIFKNDV
+232 SVVSDLKNVVLLKDTSSVSFANEQ
-247 EVKINGGVD
+247 EVNYPIK
-256 ENLNCTFYAN
+256 FYA
-266 KNSKMEDY
+266 SKTSKVENNIKVLKEWY
-274 YNRLMDYAKDEE
+274 PQEYGIEYQPV
-286 INLNYNFVDISTV
+286 FVDLATV

-336 PSSSIIST
+336 PSSSSIST
-344 PDEPVTESTTET
+344 PDEPVTETTT
-356 STTQPSS
+356 VPTS
-363 TTETKPQ
+363 TTETKPT
-370 VVKAT
+370 VVKAS

-389 GTDVKAKLTATV
+389 GTDVKEKLTATV

-426 GYVTAKGKGVA
+426 GYVTAKGKGIA

-489 TNKTLNYRSGNSKVV
+489 TNKTLSYKSSNPNAV

>member
-1 MKIMKRKVLS
+1 MKRKVLS

-157 KVTFSDKFLEQAKAF
+157 KVTFSDKFLEQAKSN
-172 GKTKFGDECFA
+172 GTTKFSNECFA

-191 VIPEGIKPDNLSR
+191 VVPEGIKEISKS
-204 TAFYNSN
+204 AFDKTE
-211 IENLIIYGDTAIEGN
+211 IENIVLGN
-226 AYDIVT
+226 NSDNCCIGYCENL
-232 SVHYMKNVVIFKNDV
+232 KNVVVYSMTNTVYGTSEKYKPANIYGYPNSVAEEDAKEYSIINDY
-247 EVKINGGVD
+247 E
-256 ENLNCTFYAN
+256 C
-266 KNSKMEDY
+266 
-274 YNRLMDYAKDEE
+274 
-286 INLNYNFVDISTV
+286 NFVDISTV

-310 GEEPTEPTTTSTTV
+310 GEKPTEPTTTSTT
-324 TTATTTSTSTTQ
+324 TTTTSTSTTQ
-336 PSSSIIST
+336 PSSSSIST

-375 GISLNTNKLALTRY
+375 GISLNTNELALTRY
-389 GTDVKAKLTATV
+389 GTDVKKKLTATV
-401 TPNETTN
+401 TPDKTTN
-408 KNVKWTSS
+408 KNVKWASS
-416 NNKIATVDEN
+416 NNKVATVDSN
-426 GYVTAKGKGVA
+426 GYVTAKGKGTV

-566 YTLKATVTKGANNKK
+566 YTLKATVSKDANNKK

>member
-1 MKIMKRKVLS
+1 MKRKVLS

-32 TSIEQVGAIKEEG
+32 TSIEQVKSPAVKTDT
-45 VTSDG
+45 TSDG
-50 WNYCIYD
+50 WNYTLYE
-57 DGTAGVIGY
+57 DGEVYINGY
-66 SGTST
+66 MGSST
-71 TATLPVSIDNHNVKY
+71 IATLPNSIDGHLVMG
-86 YVSLLLYSNKYGTSG
+86 YGEQMLSTTT
-101 DKIEKLIIPDSNTPI
+101 DKKGMTGSKLEKLIIEDGTSIPAD
-116 AVDENITS
+116 ANINYTFAWS
-124 VFRGSLNLK
+124 ENLK
-133 EVQIGTLFI
+133 EIQIGTKFI
-142 NIIPNNCF
+142 DIIPNHF
-150 DGCKKLS
+150 LDGCKKLS
-157 KVTFSDKFLEQAKAF
+157 KVTFSDKFLKQAKSN
-172 GKTKFGDECFA
+172 GTTKFGDECFA

-191 VIPEGIKPDNLSR
+191 VVPEGIKDISGS
-204 TAFYNSN
+204 AFQKSS
-211 IENLIIYGDTAIEGN
+211 IENFVFQTENTDCYL
-226 AYDIVT
+226 T
-232 SVHYMKNVVIFKNDV
+232 SVVSDLKNVVLLKDTSSVSFANEQ
-247 EVKINGGVD
+247 EVNYPIK
-256 ENLNCTFYAN
+256 FYA
-266 KNSKMEDY
+266 SKTSKVENNIKVLKEWY
-274 YNRLMDYAKDEE
+274 PQEYGIEYQPV
-286 INLNYNFVDISTV
+286 FVDLATV

-310 GEEPTEPTTTSTTV
+310 GEKPTEPTTTSTT
-324 TTATTTSTSTTQ
+324 TTTTSTSTTQ
-336 PSSSIIST
+336 PSSSSIST
-344 PDEPVTESTTET
+344 PDEPVTET
-356 STTQPSS
+356 TTQPTS

-375 GISLNTNKLALTRY
+375 GISLNTDKLALTRY
-389 GTDVKAKLTATV
+389 GKDVKEKLTATV
-401 TPNETTN
+401 TPDETTN
-408 KNVKWTSS
+408 KNVKWASS
-416 NNKIATVDEN
+416 NNKVAAVDSN
-426 GYVTAKGKGVA
+426 GYVTAKGKGTV

-523 VKTTDGTNIVVY
+523 VKTTDGSNIVVY

-548 LNKKAIS
+548 LNKKAIP
-555 LKAKGKAKQKT
+555 LRAKGKAKQKT
-566 YTLKATVTKGANNKK
+566 YTLKATVSKDANNKK

>member
-1 MKIMKRKVLS
+1 MKRKVLS

-71 TATLPVSIDNHNVKY
+71 TATLPVSIDNHNVKRY
-86 YVSLLLYSNKYGTSG
+86 ISQLLNSSNDYGTSG
-101 DKIEKLIIPDSNTPI
+101 SIVEKLIIPDSNSSIPT
-116 AVDENITS
+116 DSNIEYTFAWS
-124 VFRGSLNLK
+124 ENLK
-133 EVQIGTLFI
+133 EVQIGTKFI
-142 NIIPNNCF
+142 NIIPNHF
-150 DGCKKLS
+150 LDGCKKLS

-191 VIPEGIKPDNLSR
+191 VIPEGIKSDNLSR

-274 YNRLMDYAKDEE
+274 YNRLMGYAKDEE

-336 PSSSIIST
+336 PSSSSIST
-344 PDEPVTESTTET
+344 TDEPVTETTT
-356 STTQPSS
+356 VPTS
-363 TTETKPQ
+363 TTETKPT
-370 VVKAT
+370 VVKAS

-389 GTDVKAKLTATV
+389 GTDVKEKLTATV

-426 GYVTAKGKGVA
+426 GYVTAKGKGIA

-610 SVTSTDGSRKSAKC
+610 SVTSTDGSRKTAKC
-624 KVTVK
+624 KVIVK

>member
-1 MKIMKRKVLS
+1 MKRKVLS

-32 TSIEQVGAIKEEG
+32 TSIEQVGENVTN

-50 WNYCIYD
+50 WEYTID
-57 DGTAGVIGY
+57 DTYNGISINKYVGND
-66 SGTST
+66 T
-71 TATLPVSIDNHNVKY
+71 TVTLPVQINGKKVDAYS
-86 YVSLLLYSNKYGTSG
+86 SMLLSEGNGKN
-101 DKIEKLIIPDSNTPI
+101 IEKLIIPDTNSPI
-116 AVDENITS
+116 ASDENISYTLAWS
-124 VFRGSLNLK
+124 ESLK

-142 NIIPNNCF
+142 NKIPSNCF
-150 DGCKKLS
+150 LGCKKLS
-157 KVTFSDKFLEQAKAF
+157 KVTFSDKFLEQAKAT
-172 GKTKFGDECFA
+172 GKTIFRDYCFA
-183 NCSSLKTF
+183 ECSSLKTF
-191 VIPEGIKPDNLSR
+191 VVPEGIKDISGS
-204 TAFYNSN
+204 AFQKSS
-211 IENLIIYGDTAIEGN
+211 IENFVFQTENTDCYL
-226 AYDIVT
+226 T
-232 SVHYMKNVVIFKNDV
+232 SVVSDLKNVVLLKDTSSVSFANEQ
-247 EVKINGGVD
+247 EVNYPIK
-256 ENLNCTFYAN
+256 FYA
-266 KNSKMEDY
+266 SKTSKVENNIKVLKEWY
-274 YNRLMDYAKDEE
+274 PQEYGIEYQPV
-286 INLNYNFVDISTV
+286 FVDLATV

-310 GEEPTEPTTTSTTV
+310 GEKPTEPTTTSTT
-324 TTATTTSTSTTQ
+324 TTTTSTSTTQ
-336 PSSSIIST
+336 PSSSSIST

-375 GISLNTNKLALTRY
+375 GISLNTDKLALTRY
-389 GTDVKAKLTATV
+389 GKDVKEKLTATV
-401 TPNETTN
+401 TPDETTN
-408 KNVKWTSS
+408 KNVKWASS
-416 NNKIATVDEN
+416 NNKVATVDSN
-426 GYVTAKGKGVA
+426 GYVTAKGKGTV

-566 YTLKATVTKGANNKK
+566 YTLKATVSKDANNKK

>member
-1 MKIMKRKVLS
+1 MKRKVLS

-32 TSIEQVGAIKEEG
+32 TSIEQVGENVTN

-50 WNYCIYD
+50 WEYTID
-57 DGTAGVIGY
+57 DTYNGISINKYVGND
-66 SGTST
+66 T
-71 TATLPVSIDNHNVKY
+71 TVTLPVQINGKKVDAYS
-86 YVSLLLYSNKYGTSG
+86 SMLLSEGNGKN
-101 DKIEKLIIPDSNTPI
+101 IEKLIIPDTNSPI
-116 AVDENITS
+116 ASDENISYTLAWS
-124 VFRGSLNLK
+124 ESLK

-142 NIIPNNCF
+142 NKIPSNCF
-150 DGCKKLS
+150 LGCKKLS
-157 KVTFSDKFLEQAKAF
+157 KVTFSDKFLEQAKAT
-172 GKTKFGDECFA
+172 GKTIFRDYCFA

-191 VIPEGIKPDNLSR
+191 VVPEGIKDISGS
-204 TAFYNSN
+204 AFQKSS
-211 IENLIIYGDTAIEGN
+211 IENFVFQTENTDCYL
-226 AYDIVT
+226 T
-232 SVHYMKNVVIFKNDV
+232 SVVSDLKNVVLLKDTSSVSFANEQ
-247 EVKINGGVD
+247 EVNYPIK
-256 ENLNCTFYAN
+256 FYA
-266 KNSKMEDY
+266 SKTSKVENNIKVLKEWY
-274 YNRLMDYAKDEE
+274 PQEYGIEYQPV
-286 INLNYNFVDISTV
+286 FVDLATV

-310 GEEPTEPTTTSTTV
+310 GEEPTEPTTTSTT
-324 TTATTTSTSTTQ
+324 TTTTSTSTTQ
-336 PSSSIIST
+336 PSSSSIST

-363 TTETKPQ
+363 TTETKPP

-375 GISLNTNKLALTRY
+375 GISLNTNKFALTRY
-389 GTDVKAKLTATV
+389 GTDVKEKLIATV
-401 TPNETTN
+401 TPDETTN

-426 GYVTAKGKGVA
+426 GYVTAKGKGTV

-548 LNKKAIS
+548 LNKKAIP
-555 LKAKGKAKQKT
+555 LRAKGKAKQKT
-566 YTLKATVTKGANNKK
+566 YTLKATVSKDANNKK

>member
-1 MKIMKRKVLS
+1 MKRKVLS

-157 KVTFSDKFLEQAKAF
+157 KVTFSDKFLEQAKAT
-172 GKTKFGDECFA
+172 GKTIFRDYCFA
-183 NCSSLKTF
+183 ECSSLKTF
-191 VIPEGIKPDNLSR
+191 VVPEGIKEISKS
-204 TAFYNSN
+204 AFDKTE
-211 IENLIIYGDTAIEGN
+211 IENIVLGN
-226 AYDIVT
+226 NSDNCCIGYCENL
-232 SVHYMKNVVIFKNDV
+232 KNVVVYSMTNTVYGTSEKYKPANIYGYPNSVAEEDAKEYSIINDY
-247 EVKINGGVD
+247 E
-256 ENLNCTFYAN
+256 C
-266 KNSKMEDY
+266 
-274 YNRLMDYAKDEE
+274 
-286 INLNYNFVDISTV
+286 NFVDISTV

-310 GEEPTEPTTTSTTV
+310 GEKPTEPTTTSTT
-324 TTATTTSTSTTQ
+324 TTTTSTSTTQ
-336 PSSSIIST
+336 PSSSSIST

-375 GISLNTNKLALTRY
+375 GISLNTDKLALTRY
-389 GTDVKAKLTATV
+389 GTDVKEKLTATV
-401 TPNETTN
+401 TPDETTN
-408 KNVKWTSS
+408 KNVKWASS
-416 NNKIATVDEN
+416 NNKVATVDSN
-426 GYVTAKGKGVA
+426 GYVTAKGKGTV

-566 YTLKATVTKGANNKK
+566 YTLKATVSKDANNKK

>member
-1 MKIMKRKVLS
+1 MKRKVLS

-71 TATLPVSIDNHNVKY
+71 TATLPVSIDNHNVKRY
-86 YVSLLLYSNKYGTSG
+86 ISQLLNSSNDYGTSG
-101 DKIEKLIIPDSNTPI
+101 SIVEKLIIPDSNSSIPT
-116 AVDENITS
+116 DSNIEYTFAWS
-124 VFRGSLNLK
+124 ENLK
-133 EVQIGTLFI
+133 EIQIGTKFI
-142 NIIPNNCF
+142 DIIPNHF
-150 DGCKKLS
+150 LDGCKKLS
-157 KVTFSDKFLEQAKAF
+157 KVTFSDKFLEQAKVKQSTIF
-172 GKTKFGDECFA
+172 RDYCFA

-191 VIPEGIKPDNLSR
+191 VVPEGIKEISKS
-204 TAFYNSN
+204 AFDKTE
-211 IENLIIYGDTAIEGN
+211 IENIVLGN
-226 AYDIVT
+226 NSDNCCIGYCENL
-232 SVHYMKNVVIFKNDV
+232 KNVVVYSMTNTVYGTSEKYKPANIYGYPNSVAEEDAKEYSIINDY
-247 EVKINGGVD
+247 E
-256 ENLNCTFYAN
+256 C
-266 KNSKMEDY
+266 
-274 YNRLMDYAKDEE
+274 
-286 INLNYNFVDISTV
+286 NFVDISTV

-310 GEEPTEPTTTSTTV
+310 GEEPTEPTTV

-336 PSSSIIST
+336 PSSSSIST
-344 PDEPVTESTTET
+344 PDEPVTETTT
-356 STTQPSS
+356 VPTS
-363 TTETKPQ
+363 TTETKPT
-370 VVKAT
+370 VVKAS

-389 GTDVKAKLTATV
+389 GTDVKEKLTATV

-581 VKWTT
+581 VKWTSSKSKIAT
-586 SNKKVAVVNSKGK
+586 VNSKGK

>member
-1 MKIMKRKVLS
+1 M
-11 VIMAILMMSVII
+11 
-23 TPFTANATR
+23 N
-32 TSIEQVGAIKEEG
+32 
-45 VTSDG
+45 
-50 WNYCIYD
+50 
-57 DGTAGVIGY
+57 
-66 SGTST
+66 
-71 TATLPVSIDNHNVKY
+71 
-86 YVSLLLYSNKYGTSG
+86 
-101 DKIEKLIIPDSNTPI
+101 IEKLIIPDTNSPI
-116 AVDENITS
+116 ASDENISYTLAWS
-124 VFRGSLNLK
+124 ESLK
-133 EVQIGTLFI
+133 EVQSGTLFI
-142 NIIPNNCF
+142 NKIPSNCF

-157 KVTFSDKFLEQAKAF
+157 KVTFSDKFLEQAKAT
-172 GKTKFGDECFA
+172 GKTIFRDYCFA
-183 NCSSLKTF
+183 ECSSLKTF
-191 VIPEGIKPDNLSR
+191 VVPEGIKEISKS
-204 TAFYNSN
+204 AFDKTE
-211 IENLIIYGDTAIEGN
+211 IENIVLGN
-226 AYDIVT
+226 NSDNCCIGYCENL
-232 SVHYMKNVVIFKNDV
+232 KNVVVYSMTNTVYGTSEKYKPANIYGYPNSVAEEDAKEYSIINDY
-247 EVKINGGVD
+247 E
-256 ENLNCTFYAN
+256 C
-266 KNSKMEDY
+266 
-274 YNRLMDYAKDEE
+274 
-286 INLNYNFVDISTV
+286 NFVDISTV

-336 PSSSIIST
+336 PSSSSIST
-344 PDEPVTESTTET
+344 PDEPVTETTT
-356 STTQPSS
+356 VPTS

-375 GISLNTNKLALTRY
+375 GISLNTNELALTRY
-389 GTDVKAKLTATV
+389 GKDVKDKLTATV
-401 TPNETTN
+401 TPDETTN
-408 KNVKWTSS
+408 KNVKWTS
-416 NNKIATVDEN
+416 NNKKIATVDKN
-426 GYVTAKGKGVA
+426 GYVTAKSKGVA

-489 TNKTLNYRSGNSKVV
+489 TNKTLSYKSSNPNAV

-566 YTLKATVTKGANNKK
+566 YTLKTTVTKGANNKK
-581 VKWTT
+581 VKWTSSKSKIAT
-586 SNKKVAVVNSKGK
+586 VNSKGK

>member
-1 MKIMKRKVLS
+1 MKRKVLS

-32 TSIEQVGAIKEEG
+32 TSIEQVGSIKEEG

-71 TATLPVSIDNHNVKY
+71 TATLPVSIDNHNVKRY
-86 YVSLLLYSNKYGTSG
+86 ISQLLNSSNDYGTSG
-101 DKIEKLIIPDSNTPI
+101 SIVEKLIIPDSNSSIPTD
-116 AVDENITS
+116 ANIEYTFAWS
-124 VFRGSLNLK
+124 ENLK
-133 EVQIGTLFI
+133 EVQIGTKFI
-142 NIIPNNCF
+142 NIIPNHF
-150 DGCKKLS
+150 LDGCKKLS

-191 VIPEGIKPDNLSR
+191 LIPEGIKPDNLSR

-211 IENLIIYGDTAIEGN
+211 IENLIIYGDTATEGN

-336 PSSSIIST
+336 PSSSSIST
-344 PDEPVTESTTET
+344 PDEPVTETTT
-356 STTQPSS
+356 VPTS
-363 TTETKPQ
+363 TTETKPI
-370 VVKAT
+370 VVKAS

-389 GTDVKAKLTATV
+389 GTDVKEKLTATV

-408 KNVKWTSS
+408 KNVNWTSS

-426 GYVTAKGKGVA
+426 GYVTAKGKGIA

-504 SVNAK
+504 SVNAR

>member
-1 MKIMKRKVLS
+1 MKRKVLS

-157 KVTFSDKFLEQAKAF
+157 KVTFSDKFLEQAKSN
-172 GKTKFGDECFA
+172 GTTKFGDECFA

-191 VIPEGIKPDNLSR
+191 VIPEGIKSDNLSR

-232 SVHYMKNVVIFKNDV
+232 SVHYMKNVVVFKNDV

-310 GEEPTEPTTTSTTV
+310 GEKPTEPTTTSTT
-324 TTATTTSTSTTQ
+324 TTTTSTSTTQ
-336 PSSSIIST
+336 PSSSSIST

-375 GISLNTNKLALTRY
+375 GISLNTDKLALTRY
-389 GTDVKAKLTATV
+389 GKDVKEKLTATV
-401 TPNETTN
+401 TPDETTN
-408 KNVKWTSS
+408 NNVKWASS
-416 NNKIATVDEN
+416 NNKVATVDSN
-426 GYVTAKGKGVA
+426 GYVTAKGKGTV

-548 LNKKAIS
+548 INKKAIS

-566 YTLKATVTKGANNKK
+566 YTLKATVSKDANNKK